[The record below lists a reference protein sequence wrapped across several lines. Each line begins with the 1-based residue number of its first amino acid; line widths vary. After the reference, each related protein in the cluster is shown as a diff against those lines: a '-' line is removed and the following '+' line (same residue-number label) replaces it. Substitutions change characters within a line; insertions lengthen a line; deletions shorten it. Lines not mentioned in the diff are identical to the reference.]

1 MNQPES
7 SIAAQK
13 GQNDRVPPMRITRLI
28 YDSSGLRRI
37 ISRQVGCFPDL
48 DVRRA
53 QGESEAAFR
62 RRAGLSRSGSDLS

>member
-1 MNQPES
+1 MNRLEPCT
-7 SIAAQK
+7 AAQ
-13 GQNDRVPPMRITRLI
+13 GRQNDHAAPMRITRLI

-37 ISRQVGCFPDL
+37 ISRQAGCFPDL

-62 RRAGLSRSGSDLS
+62 RRAGLIRDGSRPD

>member
-1 MNQPES
+1 MDRLEP

-13 GQNDRVPPMRITRLI
+13 GQNDRPPPMRIIRLI

-37 ISRQVGCFPDL
+37 ISRHAGCFPDL
-48 DVRRA
+48 DVRRV

-62 RRAGLSRSGSDLS
+62 RRAGLNRSGADRI